1 MNYTN
6 VKLKQALAK
15 MLLTLIE
22 STQVNGEIFLLW
34 KAQDPDV
41 SREFVQDTELLH
53 LCWMVEDTIKDKVR
67 FVREL
72 YDLFEQKHRGNEAW
86 DCLDPVDIS
95 AMLVHATW
103 QQRVIALAKVKGVEI
118 V

>member
-6 VKLKQALAK
+6 DQLKKALAK
-15 MLLTLIE
+15 MLPE
-22 STQVNGEIFLLW
+22 EITYVPKGYLVRHFDNDSKVL
-34 KAQDPDV
+34 
-41 SREFVQDTELLH
+41 DTELLH

-72 YDLFEQKHRGNEAW
+72 YDVFEQKHRGNEAW